1 MSGERRSGKD
11 GQPIWQM
18 AQMRAALSE
27 EGGRRAG
34 GEQVQS
40 SRRPY
45 LLTTTAHICKMQ
57 SGSIKS
63 PFNRLFAELLTERD
77 PFFRR
82 PTTIN
87 LDSFF
92 AVHSCLLSPSNSLI
106 HPEARGKGGKG
117 GMRADNVL
125 RRNSSK
131 GRKFFFPLRNNGGRR
146 RLINAVR
153 HVCDSAHFSQ

>member
-1 MSGERRSGKD
+1 MTEISERTEREE

-92 AVHSCLLSPSNSLI
+92 AVHSCLLSPSNSLM
-106 HPEARGKGGKG
+106 HSEAR
-117 GMRADNVL
+117 RRQ
-125 RRNSSK
+125 RRNTSGQCSVK
-131 GRKFFFPLRNNGGRR
+131 KFEQGARGG
-146 RLINAVR
+146 N
-153 HVCDSAHFSQ
+153 SFSPSPE